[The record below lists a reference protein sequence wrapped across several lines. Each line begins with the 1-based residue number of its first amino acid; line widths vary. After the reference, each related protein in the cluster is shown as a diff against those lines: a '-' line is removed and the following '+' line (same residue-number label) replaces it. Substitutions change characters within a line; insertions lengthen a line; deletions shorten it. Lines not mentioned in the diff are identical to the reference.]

1 MLLGLISPDFVRYIS
16 GKPDVDELNSIF
28 FALFHL
34 WHRFILVIS
43 IAWELSKLLTPGQAH
58 LQQNPSLKPSTS
70 PFLSHRH
77 TLRKVTSC
85 TLHRLI
91 YLQDQAALRSI

>member
-16 GKPDVDELNSIF
+16 GKPDV
-28 FALFHL
+28 
-34 WHRFILVIS
+34 LVLL
-43 IAWELSKLLTPGQAH
+43 EKKLLTPGQAH